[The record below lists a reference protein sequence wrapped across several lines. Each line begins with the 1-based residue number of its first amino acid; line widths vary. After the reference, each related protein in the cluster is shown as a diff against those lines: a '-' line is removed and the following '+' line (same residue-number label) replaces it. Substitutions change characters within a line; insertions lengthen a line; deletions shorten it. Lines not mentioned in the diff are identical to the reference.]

1 MAQEVIFLPP
11 GGGRSYDVGGMRG
24 TIKADGPES
33 DGQHCFSEWTLQPGD
48 QGPPPHLHKQHQEA
62 FYVVEGTMTFQ
73 VGEEEI
79 EAPAGSFVLIPAG
92 IVHKFSNP
100 TEAPATCVN
109 VWLPGGFEG
118 YFSEMI
124 ERMSSEDPPDPSEI
138 VRLSAESDVFFP
150 DSEPAG

>member
-1 MAQEVIFLPP
+1 MAQEVLFLPP

-33 DGQHCFSEWTLQPGD
+33 DGRQCFSEWTLEPRD

-62 FYVVEGTMTFQ
+62 FYVVDGTMTFQ

-100 TEAPATCVN
+100 TDAPATCVN
-109 VWLPGGFEG
+109 VWLPGGFEE
-118 YFSEMI
+118 YFSHMLG
-124 ERMSSEDPPDPSEI
+124 RMASQDPPEPAE
-138 VRLSAESDVFFP
+138 VVKLSADYDVFFP
-150 DSEPAG
+150 ESEPAG